1 VIAMSVGFYVYLRE
15 EQLPSRDEWQQEI
28 DRHGIHLKL
37 DEFSTREHRGFL
49 PAVMNGAD
57 CGFEYAFQ
65 PVDETVWDDGVPQE
79 IGDRNRVVTFK
90 THGGREQDSEAA
102 MLAAAVLTELTKGV
116 YEDPQGGG
124 FAEGG
129 EVFDLL
135 RDQEDTDRK
144 RRRLEAAKWA
154 TITTRRCAE
163 CGSPCPEY
171 RKTCKVCG
179 IELGR
184 V

>member
-1 VIAMSVGFYVYLRE
+1 MSVKFYVYLRE
-15 EQLPSRDEWQQEI
+15 DQLPSRDEWQQGI

-37 DEFSTREHRGFL
+37 DEFSTREHGGFL
-49 PAVMNGAD
+49 PAKMDGAE
-57 CGFEYAFQ
+57 CGFEYSFQ
-65 PVDETVWDDGVPQE
+65 PVDDTAWDDGIPEE

-90 THGGREQDSEAA
+90 AHGGREQDSKAA
-102 MLAAAVLTELTKGV
+102 ILAAAVLAELTKGV

-124 FAEGG
+124 FAAGA

-135 RDQEDTDRK
+135 REEEDVDRE
-144 RRRLEAAKWA
+144 RRRLEAARWA
-154 TITTRRCAE
+154 TITTRRCPE

-179 IELGR
+179 FELGR